1 VLLGARPAAA
11 QAVIK
16 VNDDVSFRL
25 GLLAQGWA
33 DWNQDAASEG
43 YVQNLFLRRA
53 RIFLGGTVAKNVS
66 FFFMTDNPNLGKAQP
81 GLTKSLG
88 TGFILQDGYV
98 EWKVSNEFQLQG
110 GLILMPL
117 CRNCNQSAASHLT
130 LDYGTWSFQQSAS
143 TQSSVG
149 RDTGF
154 QAKGYFLKD
163 HLEYRIGAYQGFREA
178 SGRNAFRSVGRIMYN
193 IFDVEKVQF
202 YPGTYLGKK
211 KIVALGAGYDIQQDY
226 NAYAAD
232 AFVDWGLPG
241 GDGITFQADYIYW
254 NGGKTFNVANLY
266 RQNDLLF
273 EAGYY
278 MSKLKLLPWV
288 RFESQKYDQ
297 TVRENLNK
305 ENYQLGLT
313 WYPYGQNFNIRAAY
327 TYHRFPSP
335 ATSRNLNQFTVQL
348 QAFYF

>member
-1 VLLGARPAAA
+1 
-11 QAVIK
+11 VIK

-53 RIFLGGTVAKNVS
+53 RIFLGGSVAKNVT

-163 HLEYRIGAYQGFREA
+163 HLEYRIGAYQGFREP
-178 SGRNAFRSVGRIMYN
+178 SGRNAFRSVGRVMYN

-226 NAYAAD
+226 NAFAAD
-232 AFVDWGLPG
+232 AFVDWPVAG
-241 GDGITFQADYIYW
+241 GNGVTFQADYIYY

-266 RQNDLLF
+266 AQNVFLV
-273 EAGYY
+273 EAGFHFTA
-278 MSKLKLLPWV
+278 LKITPWV
-288 RFESQKYDQ
+288 KYESQNYAQDNRKVLD
-297 TVRENLNK
+297 K
-305 ENYQLGLT
+305 ENYQIGLT
-313 WYPYGQNFNIRAAY
+313 WYPYGQNFNIRAGY

-335 ATSRNLNQFTVQL
+335 ATTRNTNQITVQL
-348 QAFYF
+348 QAFYY